1 VQSYLVFIALQI
13 RSQGNHRLNLRT
25 AILTLVAMLAFA
37 GNSLLCRLALKD
49 GHIDAASFTA
59 IRILSGAAVL
69 ALLMRV
75 RGANPLAAGSWRSA
89 AALFVYASGFSF
101 AYLGLSAATGALLL
115 FGAVQATM
123 IGYGL
128 WRGERFNGWQMMG
141 LVLASAG
148 LLMLLLPGLVAPSL
162 SHGLLMTSAGVAWG
176 VYSLRARGSGDP
188 TAATAGN
195 FVRAAALAAMTGL
208 ALLPWSTFT
217 WRGMVYALA
226 SGALTSGLGYVIW
239 YRALQGLAATTAASV
254 QLSVPVLAT
263 LGGVL
268 LLSEPVTPQLF
279 YASAA
284 LLGGLGLVILAEQRG
299 R

>member
-1 VQSYLVFIALQI
+1 M
-13 RSQGNHRLNLRT
+13 NLRT
-25 AILTLVAMLAFA
+25 AILTLTAMLAFA

-49 GHIDAASFTA
+49 GQIDAASFTA
-59 IRILSGAAVL
+59 IRLVSGAAVL
-69 ALLMRV
+69 ALLMGM
-75 RGANPLAAGSWRSA
+75 RGASPLAAGSWRSA
-89 AALFVYASGFSF
+89 VALYVYAAGFSF

-141 LVLASAG
+141 LTLASVG
-148 LLMLLLPGLVAPSL
+148 LLMLLLPGFVAPSL
-162 SHGLLMTSAGVAWG
+162 SHGLLMASAGIAWG

-195 FVRAAALAAMTGL
+195 FVRAAVLAAVTGL
-208 ALLPWSTFT
+208 AMLPWSTFT
-217 WRGMVYALA
+217 WPGMTYALA

-268 LLSEPVTPQLF
+268 LLSEPLTPQLL

-284 LLGGLGLVILAEQRG
+284 LLGGLAMVIFAG
-299 R
+299 RSAKRPQ

>member
-1 VQSYLVFIALQI
+1 MS
-13 RSQGNHRLNLRT
+13 LRT
-25 AILTLVAMLAFA
+25 AILTLIAMLAFA

-49 GHIDAASFTA
+49 GQIDAASFTA

-69 ALLMRV
+69 AVLVYL
-75 RGANPLAAGSWRSA
+75 RGAKPLAAGSWRSA
-89 AALFVYASGFSF
+89 IALFIYAAGFSF

-123 IGYGL
+123 MVYGF
-128 WRGERFNGWQMMG
+128 WRGERFNGWQGLG

-148 LLMLLLPGLVAPSL
+148 LLMLLLPGLVAPSPT
-162 SHGLLMTSAGVAWG
+162 HGLLMASAGIAWG
-176 VYSLRARGSGDP
+176 VYSLRARGAGDP

-195 FVRAAALAAMTGL
+195 FVRAAVLAAAMGL
-208 ALLPWSTFT
+208 ALLPWAEFT
-217 WRGMVYALA
+217 WRGLACALA
-226 SGALTSGLGYVIW
+226 SGALTSGVGYVIW
-239 YRALQGLAATTAASV
+239 YSALQGLAATTAASV

-268 LLSEPVTPQLF
+268 LLSEPVTSQLI

-284 LLGGLGLVILAEQRG
+284 LLGGLGVVKRTGRRG
-299 R
+299 NVKK

>member
-1 VQSYLVFIALQI
+1 VQSCLVFIALQF
-13 RSQGNHRLNLRT
+13 RSKGSHRLNLRT
-25 AILTLVAMLAFA
+25 AILTLIAMLAFA

-49 GHIDAASFTA
+49 GQIDAASFTA
-59 IRILSGAAVL
+59 IRIISGAAVL
-69 ALLMRV
+69 ALLVGV

-89 AALFVYASGFSF
+89 AALFVYTAGFSF

-141 LVLASAG
+141 LTLASAG

-162 SHGLLMTSAGVAWG
+162 FHGLMMASAGVAWG

-195 FVRAAALAAMTGL
+195 FVRAAALAAVTGL
-208 ALLPWSTFT
+208 AMLPWSTFT
-217 WRGMVYALA
+217 WRGMAYALA
-226 SGALTSGLGYVIW
+226 SGVLTSGLGYVIW

-268 LLSEPVTPQLF
+268 LLSEPVTPQLV

-284 LLGGLGLVILAEQRG
+284 LLGGLGLVILAGQRG
-299 R
+299 T

>member
-1 VQSYLVFIALQI
+1 
-13 RSQGNHRLNLRT
+13 LNLRT
-25 AILTLVAMLAFA
+25 ALLTLVAMLAFA

-49 GHIDAASFTA
+49 GQIDAASFTA
-59 IRILSGAAVL
+59 VRIVSGAAVL
-69 ALLMRV
+69 ALLMHL
-75 RGANPLAAGSWRSA
+75 RGASPLAAGSWRSA
-89 AALFVYASGFSF
+89 AALFVYAAGFSF

-128 WRGERFNGWQMMG
+128 WRGERFNSLQWLG
-141 LVLASAG
+141 LALAGAG

-162 SHGLLMTSAGVAWG
+162 SHGLLMVSAGIAWG
-176 VYSLRARGSGDP
+176 VYSLRGRGAGDP
-188 TAATAGN
+188 GAATAGN
-195 FVRAAALAAMTGL
+195 FVRAAAFAAATGL
-208 ALLPWSTFT
+208 ALLPWSACTA
-217 WRGMVYALA
+217 RGIAYALA

-268 LLSEPVTPQLF
+268 LLSEPVTPGLA

-284 LLGGLGLVILAEQRG
+284 LLGGLGLVIRAGQG
-299 R
+299 NK

>member
-1 VQSYLVFIALQI
+1 MNQ
-13 RSQGNHRLNLRT
+13 RT
-25 AILTLVAMLAFA
+25 AILTLIAMLAFA

-49 GHIDAASFTA
+49 GQIDAASFTA
-59 IRILSGAAVL
+59 IRIMSGAAVL
-69 ALLMRV
+69 ALLMRA
-75 RGANPLAAGSWRSA
+75 RGASPLAAGNWRSA
-89 AALFVYASGFSF
+89 VALFVYAAGFSF

-128 WRGERFNGWQMMG
+128 WRGERFNGCQLMG
-141 LVLASAG
+141 LALASAG

-162 SHGLLMTSAGVAWG
+162 SHGLLMASAGVAWG
-176 VYSLRARGSGDP
+176 VYSLRARNSGDP

-208 ALLPWSTFT
+208 ALLPWSACT
-217 WRGMVYALA
+217 WRGVAYALA

-239 YRALQGLAATTAASV
+239 YQALQGLAATAAASV

-268 LLSEPVTPQLF
+268 LLSEPVTPQF
-279 YASAA
+279 VYASAA
-284 LLGGLGLVILAEQRG
+284 LLGGLGLVILAG
-299 R
+299 RRDK

>member
-1 VQSYLVFIALQI
+1 
-13 RSQGNHRLNLRT
+13 LNLRT
-25 AILTLVAMLAFA
+25 AILTLIAMLAFA

-49 GHIDAASFTA
+49 GQIDAASFTA
-59 IRILSGAAVL
+59 IRIVSGAAVL

-75 RGANPLAAGSWRSA
+75 RGANPLVAGNWRSA
-89 AALFVYASGFSF
+89 AALFVYAAGFSF

-123 IGYGL
+123 LGYGL
-128 WRGERFNGWQMMG
+128 WRGERFNNWQMMG
-141 LVLASAG
+141 LALACAG

-162 SHGLLMTSAGVAWG
+162 FHGLLMASAGVAWG

-188 TAATAGN
+188 IAATAGN
-195 FVRAAALAAMTGL
+195 FMRAAALAAVTGF

-217 WRGMVYALA
+217 LRGMVYALA

-239 YRALQGLAATTAASV
+239 YRALQSLAATTAASV

-268 LLSEPVTPQLF
+268 LLSEPVTRQLV
-279 YASAA
+279 YASVA
-284 LLGGLGLVILAEQRG
+284 LLGGLGLVIRAGRRG
-299 R
+299 C

>member
-1 VQSYLVFIALQI
+1 
-13 RSQGNHRLNLRT
+13 LNLRT

-49 GHIDAASFTA
+49 GQIDAASFTA

-69 ALLMRV
+69 AALVSV
-75 RGANPLAAGSWRSA
+75 RGTNPLAAGSWRSA
-89 AALFVYASGFSF
+89 AALFVYAAGFSF

-123 IGYGL
+123 MVYGL
-128 WRGERFNGWQMMG
+128 WRGERFNGWQIMG
-141 LVLASAG
+141 LALASAG

-162 SHGLLMTSAGVAWG
+162 SHGLLMASAGVAWG
-176 VYSLRARGSGDP
+176 VYSLRARGAGDP

-195 FVRAAALAAMTGL
+195 FVRAAALAAAMGL
-208 ALLPWSTFT
+208 AFLPWAEFT
-217 WRGMVYALA
+217 WRGMLYALA

-263 LGGVL
+263 LGGVVL
-268 LLSEPVTPQLF
+268 LAEPVTPQLV
-279 YASAA
+279 YASLA
-284 LLGGLGLVILAEQRG
+284 LLGGLGLVILARKPV
-299 R
+299 

>member
-1 VQSYLVFIALQI
+1 M
-13 RSQGNHRLNLRT
+13 RRQGRHRLKPRT
-25 AILTLVAMLAFA
+25 AFLTLVAMLAFA

-49 GHIDAASFTA
+49 GQIDAASFTA
-59 IRILSGAAVL
+59 IRLVSGAAVL
-69 ALLMRV
+69 ALLMAM
-75 RGANPLAAGSWRSA
+75 RGASPLAAGSWRSA
-89 AALFVYASGFSF
+89 AALFVYAAGFSF

-128 WRGERFNGWQMMG
+128 SRGERFNRPQLFG
-141 LVLASAG
+141 LALAGAG
-148 LLMLLLPGLVAPSL
+148 LLVLLLPGLVAPSPL
-162 SHGLLMTSAGVAWG
+162 HGLLMASAGVAWG
-176 VYSLRARGSGDP
+176 VYSLRARGAGDP

-195 FVRAAALAAMTGL
+195 FVRAAAMAAATGL
-208 ALLPWSTFT
+208 ALLPWAASS
-217 WRGMVYALA
+217 WRGVACALA

-268 LLSEPVTPQLF
+268 LLAEPVTPQLV

-284 LLGGLGLVILAEQRG
+284 LLGGLALVISAAQPG
-299 R
+299 K

>member
-1 VQSYLVFIALQI
+1 M
-13 RSQGNHRLNLRT
+13 NLRT
-25 AILTLVAMLAFA
+25 AILTLIAMLAFA

-49 GHIDAASFTA
+49 GQIDAASFTA
-59 IRILSGAAVL
+59 IRLVSGAVVL
-69 ALLMRV
+69 ALVMRL
-75 RGANPLAAGSWRSA
+75 RGAGPLAAGSWRSA
-89 AALFVYASGFSF
+89 LALFVYAAGFSF

-115 FGAVQATM
+115 FGAVQASM

-128 WRGERFNGWQMMG
+128 WRGERFNGLQLLG
-141 LVLASAG
+141 LVLAAAG

-162 SHGLLMTSAGVAWG
+162 SHGLLMASAGVAWG

-195 FVRAAALAAMTGL
+195 FVRAALLAAVTGL
-208 ALLPWSTFT
+208 AMLPWSEFT
-217 WRGMVYALA
+217 WRGVACALA

-263 LGGVL
+263 LGGVVL
-268 LLSEPVTPQLF
+268 LAEPVTPQLA

-284 LLGGLGLVILAEQRG
+284 LLGGLGLVILAGGRG

>member
-1 VQSYLVFIALQI
+1 M
-13 RSQGNHRLNLRT
+13 NLHT
-25 AILTLVAMLAFA
+25 AIQTLFAMLAFA
-37 GNSLLCRLALKD
+37 GNSLLCRLALKE
-49 GHIDAASFTA
+49 GQIDAASFTA
-59 IRILSGAAVL
+59 IRLVSGAAVL
-69 ALLMRV
+69 ALVMV
-75 RGANPLAAGSWRSA
+75 TRGAGPLAAGSWRSA
-89 AALFVYASGFSF
+89 AALFAYAAAFSF

-123 IGYGL
+123 MGYGL
-128 WRGERFNGWQMMG
+128 WRGERFNGWQLFG
-141 LVLASAG
+141 LALAFAG

-162 SHGLLMTSAGVAWG
+162 SHGLLMAGAGIAWG

-195 FVRAAALAAMTGL
+195 FVRAAALAAATGL

-217 WRGMVYALA
+217 GRGIVLALA

-263 LGGVL
+263 LGGVVL
-268 LLSEPVTPQLF
+268 LAEPVTPQLV

-284 LLGGLGLVILAEQRG
+284 LLGGLALVIRAGQARK
-299 R
+299 